1 MTVADL
7 LFRLRELDIEL
18 RAESGKL
25 VVNAPK
31 GALSPELGDELRRR
45 KAEILGFLELAEAG
59 AVAPTNIPRA
69 ELLEAED
76 GALIG
81 PASFGQGR
89 LFYLD
94 QLEPGLAVYNVT
106 VAFELRGAVTE
117 QQLRAALNKLTQR
130 HSVLRSTLELR
141 DGEVVL
147 RIPAEF
153 ELPLLHKDL
162 TALEPEPREREL
174 RALLSEEARRP
185 FDLTRGPLI
194 RALHVQTDSAES
206 VLALAA
212 HHVLT
217 DGWSQELMEAEL
229 LALLNGEDAS
239 LEPLAIQYV
248 DYAAWQRAAE
258 ESPSALQHWTAALA
272 APRPVLELPSTRV
285 RPAMAPTEGSTS
297 RLPLPAALI
306 ESLAAVGKKHE
317 STLFMVL
324 LSAYAV
330 LLHRLTG
337 QSDFIIGTPVANREH
352 ADTLKLQGFFAN
364 TVAIRIDTAGNPS
377 FLDVLRR
384 TRESCIKAFAHQS
397 VPFERLV
404 ELLQVERDLSRSP
417 IFQTIFAF
425 EDAESAKRVATSGAV
440 RIVGR
445 ETISAEVARTDLS
458 LWVSAHPEGLLATA
472 EYPTALFDSQEIGR
486 LLQQFATL
494 LRAIPSRADIPI
506 ARLPLLEAEEQQ
518 RILRDFNAT
527 AQTPPPYN
535 FASELFSAQAALT
548 PNAVA
553 ARHGAR
559 AWTYAELDQRANQLA
574 HTLAA
579 NGVGAFALV
588 GVFLPRSLD
597 MLACLHAIWRVGAA
611 YVPIDPEYPVDRIAH
626 MVEDSAARLVISNN
640 DLRTSLPESCAVLLL
655 DREAATIDA
664 QPTAPPTAPAGD
676 GSSAAYV
683 IYTSGSTGKPKGV
696 AVPHRAFLNFIASMR
711 RYPGIQAED
720 ILVAVTTLS
729 FDIAGLEL
737 HLPLAVGATVV
748 IASADQS
755 ADGAELLQLL
765 RQSNATFMQATP
777 STWRLLLNAGF
788 APARSFKILC
798 GGEAFPAD
806 LAAQLTSL
814 SDQVFNMYGPTETTV
829 WSTVDKLEHGQP
841 LTIGKPIDNTE
852 IYILDA
858 LGEPQ
863 PVAVPGELVIG
874 GLGVALGYLNRPEL
888 TQERFIPDP
897 FSARPGATMYK
908 TGDLASF
915 RDDGRIVYHRRL
927 DHQVKVRGYRIEL
940 GEIETVLAAY
950 ESIKNCAVIVR
961 EDQPGDTRLCAYYA
975 VTGLS
980 PTASDLRKHLR
991 QKLPDYMLPQH
1002 FTELPSLPLTPA
1014 GKIDKKGLPA
1024 PQGVVHTKEQRL
1036 PNTPA
1041 ERLIASVWK
1050 EVLKLEQVSASDNFF
1065 ELGGHSLLSMVVIG
1079 QLQKQTGIRIPP
1091 RELLLSSLEQLAGMI
1106 ASAPGLEADTTGKTS
1121 APEPVQ
1127 PSHPTRTHAEP
1138 QSPNKES
1145 RGLLSRLKGKL
1156 FGG

>member
-1 MTVADL
+1 MTVANL
-7 LFRLRELDIEL
+7 LFRLRALDIEL
-18 RAESGKL
+18 RAESGRL

-31 GALSPELGDELRRR
+31 GALSAELSDELRRR
-45 KAEILGFLELAEAG
+45 KGEIITFLELAEAG
-59 AVAPTNIPRA
+59 AGAPLNIPRA
-69 ELLEAED
+69 ELLTAED
-76 GALIG
+76 GARIG

-106 VAFELRGAVTE
+106 VAFHLRGAVSE
-117 QQLRAALNKLTQR
+117 ERLRSALSKLTQR
-130 HSVLRSTLELR
+130 QAVLRTTLELR
-141 DGEVVL
+141 DGEVVQ
-147 RIPAEF
+147 RVANEIAIP
-153 ELPLLHKDL
+153 LVLKDL
-162 TALEPEPREREL
+162 TALAPAPREQEL
-174 RALLSEEARRP
+174 RAALEEEARRP
-185 FDLTRGPLI
+185 FDLTRGPLL
-194 RALHVQTDSAES
+194 RALHVQTEAQAS
-206 VLALAA
+206 VLAIAA
-212 HHVLT
+212 HHVIT
-217 DGWSQELMEAEL
+217 DGWSQELMDSEL
-229 LALLNGEDAS
+229 LALLNEQEGA
-239 LEPLAIQYV
+239 LEPLPIEYV

-258 ESPSALQHWTAALA
+258 ESPAALQHWTSALA
-272 APRPVLELPSTRV
+272 APRPVLELPTTRV

-297 RLPLPAALI
+297 RLPLPAELI
-306 ESLAAVGKKHE
+306 EELAGVGRKHQ

-330 LLHRLTG
+330 LLNRHTG
-337 QSDFIIGTPVANREH
+337 QTDFIVGTPVANREH
-352 ADTLKLQGFFAN
+352 KDTLKLHGFFAN
-364 TVAIRIDTAGNPS
+364 TVAIRIDTSGDPS

-384 TRESCIKAFAHQS
+384 TRESCVKAFAYQS

-425 EDAESAKRVATSGAV
+425 EDAESAKRVEGAGPI
-440 RIVGR
+440 RIVDR

-458 LWVSAHPEGLLATA
+458 LWVSAQANGLLATA
-472 EYPTALFDSQEIGR
+472 EYPTALFDAVEIER
-486 LLQQFATL
+486 LLKQFATL
-494 LRAIPSRADIPI
+494 LRAIPAQVDTPI

-518 RILRDFNAT
+518 RILRGFNDT
-527 AQTPPPYN
+527 AQTPPN
-535 FASELFSAQAALT
+535 HSFASELFAAQAART

-553 ARHGAR
+553 ARHGTKAFS
-559 AWTYAELDQRANQLA
+559 YAELDQRANQLA
-574 HTLAA
+574 HLLVA
-579 NGVGAFALV
+579 NGVGAGALV
-588 GVFLPRSLD
+588 GVFLQRSLD

-626 MVEDSAARLVISNN
+626 MVEDSAARLVITN
-640 DLRTSLPESCAVLLL
+640 DELRSSLPETCTVLLL
-655 DREAATIDA
+655 DRETASIEA

-676 GSSAAYV
+676 GSTAAYV

-711 RYPGIQAED
+711 RYPGIQADD

-748 IASADQS
+748 IASADQA
-755 ADGAELLQLL
+755 ADGVELLQLL
-765 RQSNATFMQATP
+765 QRSNATFMQATP

-858 LGEPQ
+858 LGQPQ
-863 PVAVPGELVIG
+863 PVGVPGELIIG

-897 FSARPGATMYK
+897 FSTRPGATMYR
-908 TGDLASF
+908 TGDLAAF

-940 GEIETVLAAY
+940 GEIETVLAAH
-950 ESIKNCAVIVR
+950 EAIKNCAVVVR
-961 EDQPGDTRLCAYYA
+961 EDKPGDARLCAYYA

-1024 PQGVVHTKEQRL
+1024 PQGVVHTKEQRK
-1036 PNTPA
+1036 PSTPA
-1041 ERLIASVWK
+1041 ELLIANVWK
-1050 EVLKLEQVSASDNFF
+1050 DVLKLEEVSATDNFF
-1065 ELGGHSLLSMVVIG
+1065 ELGGHSLLSMVVIA
-1079 QLQKQTGIRIPP
+1079 QLQKQTGIRVPP
-1091 RELLLSSLEQLAGMI
+1091 RELLLSSLEQLASLIG
-1106 ASAPGLEADTTGKTS
+1106 SAPGLEAVGTEKT
-1121 APEPVQ
+1121 ATPGPVQ
-1127 PSHPTRTHAEP
+1127 PSAPERTAPEP
-1138 QSPNKES
+1138 QGLKES

-1156 FGG
+1156 FG